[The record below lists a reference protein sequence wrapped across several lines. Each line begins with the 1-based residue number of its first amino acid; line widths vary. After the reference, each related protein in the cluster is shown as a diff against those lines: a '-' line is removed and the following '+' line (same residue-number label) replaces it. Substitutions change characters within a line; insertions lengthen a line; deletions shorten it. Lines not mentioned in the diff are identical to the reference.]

1 MQTEMKYA
9 LNEICTIRTSNKR
22 FAVDHL
28 KIKPAKPPNAR
39 DMMESLIDDTT
50 E

>member
-28 KIKPAKPPNAR
+28 KKKTGKTAKCSRYDGIIN
-39 DMMESLIDDTT
+39 
-50 E
+50 